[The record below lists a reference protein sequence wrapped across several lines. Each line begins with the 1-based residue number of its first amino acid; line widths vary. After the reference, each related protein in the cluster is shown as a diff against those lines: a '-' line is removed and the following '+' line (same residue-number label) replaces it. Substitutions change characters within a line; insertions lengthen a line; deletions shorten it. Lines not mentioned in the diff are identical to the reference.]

1 MYTRRLELPAEH
13 RNDWKTIRTL
23 LPYLREHRWRIL
35 VALSFMGIAKLANIG
50 VPLALKGI
58 IDTLDRPAGET
69 TALLTLPLVLLL
81 AYGLLRLSTSLFTE
95 LRNAVFARA
104 SRRSV
109 RRIALQVFRHLHELS
124 LRFHL
129 DRETGGVSRDIER
142 GSRSTS
148 QLLHY
153 MIFSILPTIFEIT
166 VVCAILL
173 LNYDP
178 WFAAVTLMTVVLYF
192 VYTYTVTT
200 WRTRFRIRMNTMDS
214 KANTAAV
221 DSLIN
226 YETVK
231 YFGNEDFE
239 ARRYDGHLLEWEKAS
254 VKSETSLALLN
265 IGQGVIIAAGLTTI
279 MIMAGNG
286 VVAGTMTLGDFV
298 LVNAFLIQLYIP
310 LNFLGTIFREVK
322 HCLTDMEKMFGLLEI
337 GREIADRPAARPLR
351 VEHARV
357 SFDNVTFAYGP
368 DRPILRG
375 VDIDIAGGHKVAVV
389 GASGAGKSTLAR
401 LLFRFYDVGDGRITI
416 DGQDIREV
424 QLATLRAAIGI
435 VPQDTVLFNDTIE
448 YNIRYG
454 HPHCGRADVE
464 RAVRLAHLD
473 AFVRSLPQGLDT
485 VVGERGLKVSGGEK
499 QRIAIARTI
508 LKDPPILILDE
519 ATSALDSKSERVIQS
534 ALDEVAAHRTTLV
547 IAHRLST
554 VIDADQILVLDHG
567 RIVERGTHAS
577 LLSEDGLYAA
587 MWTLQ
592 QQSADADVAPSPAT
606 PLAFVGRAGP

>member
-1 MYTRRLELPAEH
+1 MRTPRIELPAEH
-13 RNDWKTIRTL
+13 RQDWKTLNTL
-23 LPYLREHRWRIL
+23 VPYLWGFRARI
-35 VALSFMGIAKLANIG
+35 ALALGFMAIAKLANIG
-50 VPLALKGI
+50 VPLTLKHVIDALDVTAKN
-58 IDTLDRPAGET
+58 GELVT
-69 TALLTLPLVLLL
+69 VPLALLL
-81 AYGLLRLSTSLFTE
+81 AYGALRLSTSLFNE
-95 LRNAVFARA
+95 LRNAIFARA
-104 SRRSV
+104 SQQSV
-109 RRIALQVFRHLHELS
+109 RRVALNVFRHLHELS

-142 GSRSTS
+142 GSRSTN

-153 MIFSILPTIFEIT
+153 MIFSIVPTIFEIV
-166 VVCAILL
+166 VVCGILFA
-173 LNYDP
+173 NYHW
-178 WFAAVTLMTVVLYF
+178 WFAAITLTTVALYF
-192 VYTYTVTT
+192 VYTYKVTS
-200 WRTRFRIRMNTMDS
+200 WRTRFRVRMNAMDS

-231 YFGNEDFE
+231 YFGNEGFE
-239 ARRYDGHLLEWEKAS
+239 AQRYDGHLREWEKAS
-254 VKSETSLALLN
+254 IKSEMSLALLN
-265 IGQGVIIAAGLTTI
+265 VGQGIIIASGLTVI
-279 MIMAGNG
+279 MVMAGNG
-286 VVAGTMTLGDFV
+286 VAAGTMTLGDFV

-322 HCLTDMEKMFGLLEI
+322 HCLTDMEKMFGLLTIE
-337 GREIADRPAARPLR
+337 REIADRPTARPLR

-368 DRPILRG
+368 ERPILRG
-375 VDIDIAGGHKVAVV
+375 VDIDIEGGQKVAVV

-416 DGQDIREV
+416 DGQDIRDV

-454 HPHCGRADVE
+454 HPHCSRADVE
-464 RAVRLAHLD
+464 RAVQLAHLQ

-519 ATSALDSKSERVIQS
+519 ATSALDSKSERAIQS
-534 ALDEVAAHRTTLV
+534 ALDEVAAQRTTLV

-577 LLSEDGLYAA
+577 LLREDGLYAA

-592 QQSADADVAPSPAT
+592 QQSADADVAPSAAT
-606 PLAFVGRAGP
+606 PLALAGRAGP